1 MFYNKKPQQA
11 PPAKKGGRP
20 PKPNARTEKLST
32 RLSAS
37 EYLIVDAKIRQSGK
51 DASAF
56 IREMLLSDTVTEAP
70 SAIGSVGSRSESQI
84 RDCKIENRGSLRFWG
99 EPSFFVLLSLPKSA
113 NWRKQSA
120 NSTLFLLS

>member
-1 MFYNKKPQQA
+1 MFYNKKPQQT

-20 PKPNARTEKLST
+20 SKPNARTEKLST

-56 IREMLLSDTVTEAP
+56 IREMLLSGTVAEAP
-70 SAIGSVGSRSESQI
+70 SAIVAQQI
-84 RDCKIENRGSLRFWG
+84 RQLNGGINNLNQLSHLAHASGILNV
-99 EPSFFVLLSLPKSA
+99 EPQIKELIDWFRDLKKKLTV
-113 NWRKQSA
+113 
-120 NSTLFLLS
+120 

>member
-11 PPAKKGGRP
+11 TPAKKGGRP

-37 EYLIVDAKIRQSGK
+37 EYLIVDAKIRLSGK

-56 IREMLLSDTVTEAP
+56 IREMLLSGTVAEAP
-70 SAIGSVGSRSESQI
+70 SAIVAQQI
-84 RDCKIENRGSLRFWG
+84 RQLNGGINNLNQLCHLAHASGILNV
-99 EPSFFVLLSLPKSA
+99 EPQIKELIDWFRDLKKKLTV
-113 NWRKQSA
+113 
-120 NSTLFLLS
+120 